1 LLLLALAAVAAIGGG
16 VALIGDGTPEPEARE
31 EALTPPAGHAATRCD
46 AVLEEGGDVAAFVAG
61 LRGGETGCL
70 RGGTHVSDGV
80 AAITAP
86 DVVLTSY
93 PEESATLVGRLWVKQ
108 GAQGSVVEDL
118 TLAGANPDG
127 KPSPTVNADDA
138 ILRGNDISNDHT
150 AICVSING
158 YSDRPPVRGVAIE
171 DNVIHDCGLLPA
183 TNHQH
188 GIYVSNARNTVVKS
202 NLIYGNADRGVQLYP
217 DADDSVVTGNIIDGN
232 GQGVIFGGGP
242 STSSDGNLVADNVIT
257 DSNIRWNIQSH
268 WQGPVGSG
276 NVARGNCVWIASSEY
291 TGSPPDSG
299 IEPAMDGARAFDN
312 VVGDPGYDTAAG
324 DFRIADDSPCA
335 SAGPAAG

>member
-1 LLLLALAAVAAIGGG
+1 
-16 VALIGDGTPEPEARE
+16 
-31 EALTPPAGHAATRCD
+31 
-46 AVLEEGGDVAAFVAG
+46 
-61 LRGGETGCL
+61 
-70 RGGTHVSDGV
+70 
-80 AAITAP
+80 
-86 DVVLTSY
+86 
-93 PEESATLVGRLWVKQ
+93 
-108 GAQGSVVEDL
+108 
-118 TLAGANPDG
+118 
-127 KPSPTVNADDA
+127 
-138 ILRGNDISNDHT
+138 
-150 AICVSING
+150 
-158 YSDRPPVRGVAIE
+158 VRGVAIE

-257 DSNIRWNIQSH
+257 GSNIRWNIQSH